1 MVYEDIFETI
11 FDSVRS
17 GKAHHFVIALKAHSK
32 TEYQTKVRLLYEKAD
47 EIQVVTSFRTV
58 VWLKKK
64 NIPGNF
70 SQVWELIVFDPMV
83 KHPGSMRLEF

>member
-1 MVYEDIFETI
+1 MGYDEVFETI

-17 GKAHHFVIALKAHSK
+17 GEIQHFVILLKAQSK
-32 TEYQTKVRLLYEKAD
+32 AEYQTKVRLLYQKAD

-70 SQVWELIVFDPMV
+70 SQIWELIVFDPMV